1 MKNENQQLEI
11 CQNSCRRLV
20 EKQVETTARIAE
32 IAKTLKQT
40 LIDWEDDDVCS
51 PHRVHHALAGPMAKI
66 IERLYHVA
74 WDMEDME
81 DKEND

>member
-20 EKQVETTARIAE
+20 EKQAETNARHE
-32 IAKTLKQT
+32 ERRKTLKQI
-40 LIDWEDDDVCS
+40 LIDWEDDEVCS

-66 IERLYHVA
+66 VERFYNVV
-74 WDMEDME
+74 WDMEE
-81 DKEND
+81 I